1 MINSVVCGALCTLQC
16 LLNLSSIVPPCAGK
30 GKHPLISSVLT
41 EWLNQWRS
49 NSGIMNLWQDA
60 CCLCRETH
68 FSDVA
73 VSEEALAKDNA

>member
-1 MINSVVCGALCTLQC
+1 M
-16 LLNLSSIVPPCAGK
+16 
-30 GKHPLISSVLT
+30 ISSVLT
-41 EWLNQWRS
+41 ECLNQWRS